1 MRKPLLAAAAAIM
14 LLAASAPALSAP
26 TDTSYRLGVG
36 DQVRLKVYDWR
47 SAVGDLHEW
56 TALNADFRIGPD
68 GNLSLPLLG
77 AVKASGSTLEE
88 LADTISTRLQAA
100 VNLAARPQ
108 ASIEVVEYRPFY
120 ILGDVTHPGEY
131 PYRPGM
137 TVLQAISLAGGMYRV
152 SDPGLVFT
160 TTGELQVLRLEYGG
174 LLARHA
180 RLQAEFDG
188 ADKIAFP
195 PELQQNNPEIA
206 QLIQREQSM
215 FAARREAV
223 RSELEALNQLKSLL
237 NSEVAAL
244 QAKMKN
250 LDAELAMMRG
260 EVANTSALV
269 KQGLAI
275 APREFTLKQTELE
288 TEGRRLDLD
297 TAALRAKEDI
307 GKADQAIVELR
318 NKTHIE
324 IQVELADVER
334 KIPETDA
341 RIKASSMILD
351 QHNTR
356 PGSQQ
361 PDDEGSTVYLILRPG
376 NDSKEITAQE
386 TTPIAPGDTIKII
399 RPNESLAPSAA
410 NPSPDGLANGRFT
423 RGMPPAK

>member
-1 MRKPLLAAAAAIM
+1 MRKPLLGVAAAIM
-14 LLAASAPALSAP
+14 LLAASAPALPAP
-26 TDTSYRLGVG
+26 QDAGYRLGVG

-56 TALNADFRIGPD
+56 TALNADFRVGPD

-77 AVKASGSTLEE
+77 TVKAAGSTLDE
-88 LADTISTRLQAA
+88 LADAISTRLQAA

-120 ILGDVTHPGEY
+120 ILGEVGHPGEY

-137 TVLQAISLAGGMYRV
+137 TVLQAISVAGGMYRPA
-152 SDPGLVFT
+152 DPAAA
-160 TTGELQVLRLEYGG
+160 GELQVLRLEYDG

-180 RLQAEFDG
+180 RLQAEIDD

-195 PELQQNNPEIA
+195 PELPQSNPA
-206 QLIQREQSM
+206 VTQLIQREQSM

-223 RSELEALNQLKSLL
+223 RSQLDALNQLKSLL

-244 QAKMKN
+244 QSKMKN
-250 LDAELAMMRG
+250 LDAELAMLRG
-260 EVANTSALV
+260 EVSNTSALV

-307 GKADQAIVELR
+307 GKADQAIIELR
-318 NKTHIE
+318 NKTRTE
-324 IQVELADVER
+324 IQVELSDIEK
-334 KIPETDA
+334 KIPETAA
-341 RIKASSMILD
+341 RIRASSMVLD
-351 QHNTR
+351 PHDA
-356 PGSQQ
+356 PAGSQP
-361 PDDEGSTVYLILRPG
+361 PDDAGPAVYLILG
-376 NDSKEITAQE
+376 NDGKEITAQE
-386 TTPIAPGDTIKII
+386 TTQIAPGDTIKII
-399 RPNESLAPSAA
+399 RPSETLTPSAA
-410 NPSPDGLANGRFT
+410 NPSPNGLASGHGT
-423 RGMPPAK
+423 RGLPPAK